1 MRYRL
6 VAHGRID
13 HGGKI
18 VTPCGSRTPSN
29 IDAWKVDL
37 I

>member
-18 VTPCGSRTPSN
+18 VYAVR
-29 IDAWKVDL
+29 IEDAVQHRRVEG
-37 I
+37 